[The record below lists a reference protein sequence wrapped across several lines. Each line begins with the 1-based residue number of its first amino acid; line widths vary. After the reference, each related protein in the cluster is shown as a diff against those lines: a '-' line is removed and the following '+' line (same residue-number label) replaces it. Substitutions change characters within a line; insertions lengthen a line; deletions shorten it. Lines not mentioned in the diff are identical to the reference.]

1 MKMNTF
7 LFHNRPKSPLHAVI
21 WLKTVNIRERIPL
34 NMYFSL
40 RFFMIIEI
48 FP

>member
-1 MKMNTF
+1 MKNNTF
-7 LFHNRPKSPLHAVI
+7 LFHHRPKWAVHAAF
-21 WLKTVNIRERIPL
+21 LPKTVIIRERIPL
-34 NMYFSL
+34 NMYFSS